1 MVMSSDL
8 TNKMT
13 RHAQRLIALAPKN
26 PASFEMLSYVQMKNT
41 DTLPD
46 AAKYALYP
54 SSMLGIWLT
63 RCLICMGF

>member
-8 TNKMT
+8 TNKIT

-26 PASFEMLSYVQMKNT
+26 PASFEVLSYVQMKNT

-46 AAKYALYP
+46 AAK
-54 SSMLGIWLT
+54 
-63 RCLICMGF
+63 